1 MSDSFDHGDPPPDDE
16 LPEPLHGHVRH
27 SNLSAR
33 VTPDVAE
40 GVFSNG
46 AIVLN
51 GPYECVLDFVIR
63 LAEIQRV
70 VARVVLPA
78 PVGQQF
84 AQALQENI
92 HLYESRF
99 GPVEGQSPRPRGS
112 EPPAGEVSP
121 GEPGAPA
128 GAGAISPLAGG
139 GSSEGAREGQDP
151 PPSIDV
157 IYDELKLPDE
167 LLCGRYSNA
176 VLIRHSST
184 EFCFDFISNVYPR
197 SAVAARI
204 FMAAGQVQ
212 PLLRSLRQALSDP
225 PGNDPPPPMD
235 PSSN

>member
-1 MSDSFDHGDPPPDDE
+1 MSDSSDHADPSPEDE
-16 LPEPLHGHVRH
+16 PPEPLHGQVRH

-46 AIVLN
+46 AVVLN
-51 GPYECVLDFVIR
+51 GPHECVLDFVIR

-70 VARVVLPA
+70 VSRVVLPI
-78 PVGQQF
+78 PVGHQF
-84 AQALQENI
+84 AHALQENI

-99 GPVEGQSPRPRGS
+99 GSAEGPRPR
-112 EPPAGEVSP
+112 ETP
-121 GEPGAPA
+121 GDAAAAPS
-128 GAGAISPLAGG
+128 GAGPMSPSDGPGGGHPTAGG
-139 GSSEGAREGQDP
+139 GGP
-151 PPSIDV
+151 PTIDA

-167 LLCGRYSNA
+167 LLCGRYANA

-212 PLLRSLRQALSDP
+212 PLLRSLRQALSQP
-225 PGNDPPPPMD
+225 PGGEPPAFD